1 MLPRGRGLGEWEVG
15 VSRCRLLY
23 VEWISSK
30 ILLYGTENHVQYPVL
45 NHNGGTSLV
54 IPVAKTL
61 CSQARA
67 PGLDPWSGN

>member
-1 MLPRGRGLGEWEVG
+1 MLPRGSGLGEWEVG

-30 ILLYGTENHVQYPVL
+30 ILLHGTENHVQYSVL
-45 NHNGGTSLV
+45 NHNGGISLV
-54 IPVAKTL
+54 IPVAEIP
-61 CSQARA
+61 CSQGRV